1 MSPAPGEAPALD
13 ALLAPL
19 RDDPA
24 SSAVLCDVDG
34 TLAPIV
40 ERASDAR
47 VPADTAD
54 LLGSLADRYALVACV
69 SGRPASEVRDLVGR
83 DDLAY
88 IGNHGYERLL
98 PGDAEP
104 SADPELRGH
113 EDAAAR
119 FLESDAVRSQLGA
132 AELRLEDKGPI
143 RALHWRGASDERAA
157 ELRARELAARAQE
170 AGLFAHWGRKV
181 LELRPPVEIDKGSA
195 IADLLR
201 AESIAAALYGGD
213 DRTDVDAFRRV
224 REMAASGELRAAAC
238 IGIASSEGPPEVTAE
253 ADAVVDGPRGFAE
266 VLRMLE

>member
-1 MSPAPGEAPALD
+1 MSPASGEAPALD

-54 LLGSLADRYALVACV
+54 LLGSLARRYALVGCV
-69 SGRPASEVRDLVGR
+69 SGRPAAEVRELVGR
-83 DDLAY
+83 DELAY

-98 PGDAEP
+98 PGDGEP
-104 SADPELRGH
+104 TADPALSGH

-119 FLESDAVRSQLGA
+119 FLGGDAGTALEA
-132 AELRLEDKGPI
+132 AGLRLEDKGPI
-143 RALHWRGASDERAA
+143 RAVHWRGARDERAA
-157 ELRARELAARAQE
+157 ELRARELAARAQD
-170 AGLFAHWGRKV
+170 AGLVVHWGRKV
-181 LELRPPVEIDKGSA
+181 LEIRPPVEIDKGSA
-195 IADLLR
+195 IAQLLR
-201 AESIAAALYGGD
+201 GESIAAALYGGD
-213 DRTDVDAFRRV
+213 DRTDVDAFRRL
-224 REMAASGELRAAAC
+224 RELAAAGELRAAVC
-238 IGIASSEGPPEVTAE
+238 IGIGSSEGPPEVTAE
-253 ADAVVDGPRGFAE
+253 ADAVVGGPGGFVD